1 MTWFHSCYVVK
12 YPKHLY
18 DPKSIKMNPKNEQ
31 IQECEKN
38 LILALKH
45 NPLVRLLLEALRDSG
60 CQVIPHRH
68 LVKLKEDIFFSPLP

>member
-1 MTWFHSCYVVK
+1 
-12 YPKHLY
+12 
-18 DPKSIKMNPKNEQ
+18 MNPNNEQ

-45 NPLVRLLLEALRDSG
+45 NPLVKLLLEALRDSG

-68 LVKLKEDIFFSPLP
+68 LVKIKEDVYCIPLPQNRD